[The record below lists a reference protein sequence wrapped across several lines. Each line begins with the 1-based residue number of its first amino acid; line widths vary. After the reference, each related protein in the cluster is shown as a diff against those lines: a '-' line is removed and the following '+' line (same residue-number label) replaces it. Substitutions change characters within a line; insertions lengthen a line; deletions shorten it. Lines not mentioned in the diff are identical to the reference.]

1 MARALKTILI
11 VLGSMA
17 LLGILFIGALIAFVV
32 IGDDKAKMKANALCQ
47 PEIVGSSSVGM
58 LDRAKKSGS
67 STRNPQWH
75 KTEDGT
81 DRLLVVFPAAL
92 PLTGYIC
99 SISAKDGVVTAA
111 AVSAVD

>member
-1 MARALKTILI
+1 MTRTKKTVLI
-11 VLGSMA
+11 VLGSLG
-17 LLGILFIGALIAFVV
+17 LLGILLIGALIAFVV
-32 IGDDKAKMKANALCQ
+32 TGDDRAKAKAYALCQ
-47 PEIVGSSSVGM
+47 PAIVGSSSVGV

-111 AVSAVD
+111 AISAVD